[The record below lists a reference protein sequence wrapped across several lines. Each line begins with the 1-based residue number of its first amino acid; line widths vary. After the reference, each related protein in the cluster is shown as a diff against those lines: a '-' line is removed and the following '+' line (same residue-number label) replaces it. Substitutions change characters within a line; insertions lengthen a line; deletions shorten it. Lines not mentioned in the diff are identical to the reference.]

1 MHRHHIQHSSLRSI
15 TFLCTL
21 VACSRANPVPTAIAD
36 QQVMVASGESA
47 TIAGASVRVVGIQD
61 SRCPSDVV
69 CITAGD
75 VVMIVAFSGS
85 GDARTD
91 TLRLMAPP
99 KASTYGGLVFQ
110 PLTVKPYPDT
120 RAPATTKTVTLH
132 VGTAP

>member
-1 MHRHHIQHSSLRSI
+1 MNRKHIPRTAIRSI
-15 TFLCTL
+15 TLLCGL
-21 VACSRANPVPTAIAD
+21 GACSRANPAPTEIAD
-36 QQVMVASGESA
+36 QQVTLASGESA

-85 GDARTD
+85 GDDRTD

-132 VGTAP
+132 VSTAP